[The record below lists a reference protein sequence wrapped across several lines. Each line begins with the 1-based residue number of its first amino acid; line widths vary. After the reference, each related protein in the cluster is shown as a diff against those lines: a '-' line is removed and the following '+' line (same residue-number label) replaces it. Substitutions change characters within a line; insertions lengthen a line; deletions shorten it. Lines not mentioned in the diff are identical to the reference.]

1 MIKTLTKSLVIIVAL
16 AFPVHFLGQTTLTY
30 SGGTWSP
37 YAPSASTGSDNV
49 VIDDTDCTMPHGSVV
64 NNLTINDGMS
74 INVLANPV
82 TVLGDLFI
90 GRKAS
95 YAIGFNGSYLTVHG
109 TTTIQTQGT
118 PSSSLFNVWASPF
131 PDATLDILGSFTGVN
146 PCDVY
151 TYEATTQTWKF
162 DYSVPFSTTCNGNSV
177 TFNSND
183 VINVSDGTADGK
195 LDLGRG
201 YFVPGVNPSTRTFT
215 SSSTPNNGTI
225 LVPLYGSSVA
235 IAGGND
241 WNLIGNPYISSLA
254 TGAMIQLNS
263 SLINA
268 IYIYNPNGTYDTFNS
283 LSSFRLSSCQGFFV
297 DLNTTTDGFVGNFEF
312 NNTLR
317 RTNNYF
323 FRGHDS
329 HPNTNVAYIS
339 LNGNN
344 KTDQL
349 QIIIDPDSKDDYDK
363 KFDARKLFNT
373 TNLNIASLVEI
384 DPNVGPEALV
394 FNGLKTFNDKDTK
407 TVDLMVEIDSIGTY
421 NIQLDSAINMPSGMS
436 IVLEDTKTSTLT
448 NLRTTTN
455 YQFSST
461 EPDTFNTRFLLHLS
475 YDANVTSVNEIDDQS
490 MYSIY
495 AENDLIKVSI
505 ITNENLA
512 LENIE
517 LYDLLGKRI
526 KSQAYQSTTQA
537 SISSNELIS
546 GVYIVKITDSSGGIF
561 TKRIYIQ

>member
-1 MIKTLTKSLVIIVAL
+1 MIKTLTKQAALIIAIVLPFQIWA
-16 AFPVHFLGQTTLTY
+16 QNTLTY
-30 SGGTWSP
+30 SGGVWSP

-49 VIDDTDCTMPHGSVV
+49 IIDDTDCNMPYGSIV
-64 NNLTINDGMS
+64 NNLTINEGMS
-74 INVLANPV
+74 VNVLANPV

-95 YAIGFNGSYLTVHG
+95 YAIGFNGSYLTVNG

-118 PSSSLFNVWASPF
+118 SSTALFNVWSSPF
-131 PDATLDILGSFTGVN
+131 PAAALGILSSYSGVN
-146 PCDVY
+146 PCDAY

-183 VINVSDGTADGK
+183 VIDASDGTADGNF
-195 LDLGRG
+195 DLGRG
-201 YFVPGVNPSTRTFT
+201 YFVPGASPSTRTFT
-215 SSSTPNNGTI
+215 SSSNPNDGTV

-263 SLINA
+263 LLVNA
-268 IYIYNPNGTYDTFNS
+268 IYVYNPNGTYETFNS

-344 KTDQL
+344 KTDQI
-349 QIIIDPDSKDDYDK
+349 QIIIDPDSEDDYDK

-384 DPNVGPEALV
+384 DPDVGPEPVV

-407 TVDLMVEIDSIGTY
+407 TVNLMVEIDSIGTY

-461 EPDTFNTRFLLHLS
+461 KPDTFNTRFLLHLS
-475 YDANVTSVNEIDDQS
+475 YDASITSVNEIEGQS
-490 MYSIY
+490 MYNIY
-495 AENDLIKVSI
+495 AENDLINVNIISNNNVTLEKV
-505 ITNENLA
+505 EV
-512 LENIE
+512 
-517 LYDLLGKRI
+517 YDLLGKRI
-526 KSQAYQSTTQA
+526 ESRAFQSITQA
-537 SISSNELIS
+537 SIPSNELIS
-546 GVYIVKITDSSGGIF
+546 GVYIIKVTNSSGDIF
-561 TKRIYIQ
+561 TKRIFIQ